1 VWCVVCL
8 LMTLLIDSSD
18 HGIVGSAV
26 SLITYQCLYVRVS
39 LLSVWIGRFN
49 RLTSSL
55 DAQGPE
61 EGFRQARTT
70 TKGRSA
76 WERYWNPL
84 RSSREERDLYKQVE
98 DLNLSEL
105 ESLVCHPGAVPTYYS
120 RLSVVVSALKE
131 KEDLLISTSET
142 VKDALCK
149 RVEHMD
155 ERRTLRRM
163 LHARRWRGERLTL
176 SDFLDQMTR
185 LVLALE
191 MVVLKNAGHYRVAP
205 RELFRAWGRPGAWNS
220 DEEVRARL
228 VILAKAKV
236 EKSDEFL
243 FDGVDGH
250 NPASPIARTNKVR
263 KRRVRS
269 KKVLVGQGR
278 VPRESGHRTLGW
290 DEPEAEQRE
299 VAATTTV
306 VSPGEYHQVRQ

>member
-1 VWCVVCL
+1 
-8 LMTLLIDSSD
+8 MSKQAT
-18 HGIVGSAV
+18 
-26 SLITYQCLYVRVS
+26 
-39 LLSVWIGRFN
+39 
-49 RLTSSL
+49 TSSL

-61 EGFRQARTT
+61 EGVRQGRTT

-76 WERYWNPL
+76 CERYWNQL
-84 RSSREERDLYKQVE
+84 RSSQEERDLYKQVE
-98 DLNLSEL
+98 DLNL
-105 ESLVCHPGAVPTYYS
+105 
-120 RLSVVVSALKE
+120 RE

-149 RVEHMD
+149 LVEHMD

-306 VSPGEYHQVRQ
+306 VSPEEYHQVRQ